1 MKPLPILL
9 AREDGTITSANPP
22 AQALLGRCEGA
33 SCKDL
38 IKAEDGKGAAVCA
51 LCSPDRLQPGE
62 QRDHGLVRV
71 RGWAYRLICTAMEE
85 TRVMTL
91 LPAPTPT
98 LSGPELS
105 EREREVL
112 VLVARGLTSR
122 RISTRLG
129 VSIATVRT
137 HVEHIRD
144 KLGVRTRSQAVAR
157 ALALGQI
164 E

>member
-1 MKPLPILL
+1 MKPLPVLVS
-9 AREDGTITSANPP
+9 REDGTIVGANPP
-22 AQALLGRCEGA
+22 AQALLGKCEGLL
-33 SCKDL
+33 CKDL
-38 IKAEDGKGAAVCA
+38 IKAEDGKGTAICA
-51 LCSPDRLQPGE
+51 PCAPERFTPGE
-62 QRDHGLVRV
+62 QRDHGVVRV
-71 RGWAYRLICTAMEE
+71 RGWAFRLVCSGIDDQ
-85 TRVMTL
+85 RVMTL
-91 LPAPTPT
+91 MPAPTPV
-98 LSGPELS
+98 LAGPELS
-105 EREREVL
+105 EREKEVL

-122 RISTRLG
+122 RISNRLG